1 MGGMPVVMLEE
12 DAMTRLES
20 SAWSLAA
27 GSACVFALAVVLGRQ
42 PWQVAFVVVVLA
54 VLGWAWLSPVV
65 AGAAIG
71 GIAWLCVTGFDVHR
85 FGDVRITARD
95 DALRGAVLVLA
106 GVLAAAAHALA
117 GVWSRHRPVDPL
129 WVEFH
134 GTGSR
139 TGPETGLETGRA
151 TGTSGLTA
159 GLRSGLEF
167 NRTAGDP
174 IELRVPRR
182 RGMASAE
189 WSPPARPTEEPSDG

>member
-1 MGGMPVVMLEE
+1 MGAMPTVMLEE

-20 SAWSLAA
+20 SAWSLAG

-71 GIAWLCVTGFDVHR
+71 GIAWLCVTGFDVQR
-85 FGDVRITARD
+85 FGDIRITGRD
-95 DALRGAVLVLA
+95 DVLRVAVLVLA
-106 GVLAAAAHALA
+106 GILAAAAHALA
-117 GVWSRHRPVDPL
+117 EARSRHRSVDPL
-129 WVEFH
+129 WAEFH
-134 GTGSR
+134 GAGSTGSNAD
-139 TGPETGLETGRA
+139 LE

-167 NRTAGDP
+167 NRTVGDP
-174 IELRVPRR
+174 IELRVSRR
-182 RGMASAE
+182 RDMAPGRAA
-189 WSPPARPTEEPSDG
+189 PPRTSDRGTE

>member
-1 MGGMPVVMLEE
+1 MGGMPIVMLEE

-20 SAWSLAA
+20 SAWSLAG
-27 GSACVFALAVVLGRQ
+27 GSTCVLALAVVLGRQ

-85 FGDVRITARD
+85 FGDIRITGRD
-95 DALRGAVLVLA
+95 DVLRVAVLVLA

-117 GVWSRHRPVDPL
+117 DARSRHRSVDPL
-129 WVEFH
+129 WAEFQ
-134 GTGSR
+134 GTGSKAD
-139 TGPETGLETGRA
+139 LE

-167 NRTAGDP
+167 NRTVGDP
-174 IELRVPRR
+174 IELRVSRR
-182 RGMASAE
+182 RDMPTGRAA
-189 WSPPARPTEEPSDG
+189 PPRTSDRGTE

>member
-1 MGGMPVVMLEE
+1 MLEE

-20 SAWSLAA
+20 SAWSLAG

-85 FGDVRITARD
+85 FGDIRITGRD
-95 DALRGAVLVLA
+95 DVLRVAVLVLA

-117 GVWSRHRPVDPL
+117 EARSRHTPVDPL
-129 WVEFH
+129 WAEFH

-139 TGPETGLETGRA
+139 TDLETD
-151 TGTSGLTA
+151 TSGLTT

-167 NRTAGDP
+167 NRIAGDP
-174 IELRVPRR
+174 IELRAPRQ
-182 RGMASAE
+182 RGMAPAE
-189 WSPPARPTEEPSDG
+189 RPLPAHPTEEPSDG

>member
-1 MGGMPVVMLEE
+1 
-12 DAMTRLES
+12 MTRLES
-20 SAWSLAA
+20 SAWSLAG

-42 PWQVAFVVVVLA
+42 PWQVAFVVVVAA
-54 VLGWAWLSPVV
+54 VLGWAWLSPLV

-85 FGDVRITARD
+85 FGDVRITGRD
-95 DALRGAVLVLA
+95 DVLRVAALVLA

-117 GVWSRHRPVDPL
+117 GAWSRHRSVDPL
-129 WVEFH
+129 WAEFH

-139 TGPETGLETGRA
+139 TDLK
-151 TGTSGLTA
+151 TGTSGRTT

-167 NRTAGDP
+167 NRTGGDP
-174 IELRVPRR
+174 LELRVPRQ

-189 WSPPARPTEEPSDG
+189 RSLPAHPTEEPSDG

>member
-1 MGGMPVVMLEE
+1 MPIVMLEE

-20 SAWSLAA
+20 SAWSLAG

-85 FGDVRITARD
+85 FGDIRITGRD
-95 DALRGAVLVLA
+95 DVLRVAVLVLA

-117 GVWSRHRPVDPL
+117 EARSRHTSVDPL
-129 WVEFH
+129 WAEFH

-139 TGPETGLETGRA
+139 TDLETDA
-151 TGTSGLTA
+151 SGLTT

-167 NRTAGDP
+167 NRIAGDP
-174 IELRVPRR
+174 IELRAPRQ
-182 RGMASAE
+182 RGMAPAE
-189 WSPPARPTEEPSDG
+189 RPLPAHPTEEPSDG

>member
-1 MGGMPVVMLEE
+1 MGGMPIVMLEE

-20 SAWSLAA
+20 SAWSLAG

-85 FGDVRITARD
+85 FGDIRITGRD
-95 DALRGAVLVLA
+95 DVLRVAVLVLA
-106 GVLAAAAHALA
+106 GALAAAAHALA
-117 GVWSRHRPVDPL
+117 EAWGRHRSVDPL
-129 WVEFH
+129 WAEFH
-134 GTGSR
+134 GTGS
-139 TGPETGLETGRA
+139 TGSKADLE

-167 NRTAGDP
+167 NRTVGDP
-174 IELRVPRR
+174 IELRVSRR
-182 RGMASAE
+182 RDMAPGRAA
-189 WSPPARPTEEPSDG
+189 PPRTSDRGTE